1 MSHTARE
8 TQPCSESRKDAG
20 MSTSTLSYRLFIDGE
35 WVDSTGDEALDVV
48 NPATE
53 EVIGTVPQ
61 ATPADVDR
69 AVAAAREAFDEG
81 PWPRMT
87 PRERGAIMLR
97 MGEAFGRRREQIVDL
112 NVREAGSTRMLAEFL
127 QVGIPIEHFI
137 DMADRVLPRFDFE
150 AAMLP
155 YVGQGIG
162 QGVIVREPY
171 GVAGLISAYNFP
183 FFLNLFKLAPALA
196 AGCTTVLKP
205 SPLTP
210 LEAFVIGEVA
220 QEAGLPPGVLNIV
233 TGDIPAGE
241 ALTRHPGVDL
251 VSFTG
256 SDSVGRKVY
265 GQGADTMKKVV
276 LELGG
281 KSANVILDDASL
293 DKVVNDVI
301 GGMTIHCGQG
311 CSLLTRTIV
320 HESLHDELVGRVK
333 AALDYVKVGDPADPA
348 VMMGPLISEQQRQKV
363 EGLIRA
369 GQAEGAQIAYGGG
382 RPAGLDKGFF
392 VEPTLFVNVTNSM
405 QIAQRE
411 FFGPVG
417 VIIPFSTDEEAVRLA
432 NASDFGL
439 GGGVWSG
446 NPVRAYG
453 IARQLRTGT
462 VTVNGGGG
470 GLSPHAAFGGY
481 KRSGLGRE
489 WGEHGLS
496 EFLQTKSITWG
507 VAAG

>member
-1 MSHTARE
+1 MGEDLTY
-8 TQPCSESRKDAG
+8 Q
-20 MSTSTLSYRLFIDGE
+20 LYINGE
-35 WVDSTGDEALDVV
+35 WLDGTGSDTVTVV

-61 ATPADVDR
+61 ATAGDVNR
-69 AVAAAREAFDEG
+69 AIEAARAAFDEG
-81 PWPRMT
+81 PWPRMK
-87 PRERGAIMLR
+87 PRERAAIMLK
-97 MGEAFGRRREQIVDL
+97 MGEAFRRRRADIVEL
-112 NVREAGSTRMLAEFL
+112 NIREAGSVRMLAEFL

-137 DMADRVLPRFDFE
+137 DMAERVVPRFDFE
-150 AAMLP
+150 QPMLP
-155 YVGQGIG
+155 YVGMGIG

-205 SPLTP
+205 SPYTP
-210 LEAFVIGEVA
+210 LEALIIGEIA
-220 QEAGLPPGVLNIV
+220 DEAGLPPGVLNIV
-233 TGDIPAGE
+233 TGDVAAGE
-241 ALTRHPGVDL
+241 ALTRHPMVDM

-256 SDSVGRKVY
+256 SDAVGRKVY
-265 GQGADTMKKVV
+265 TQGADTLKKVV

-281 KSANVILDDASL
+281 KSANVILDDANIE
-293 DKVVNDVI
+293 KVVGDVI
-301 GGMTIHCGQG
+301 AGFTIHAGQG

-320 HESLHDELVGRVK
+320 HESLHDELVSRVK
-333 AALDYVKVGDPADPA
+333 AGLDYVKVGDPSDPA
-348 VMMGPLISEQQRQKV
+348 TAMGPLISAQQRAKV
-363 EGLIRA
+363 EELIRV
-369 GQAEGAQIAYGGG
+369 GQQEGAHIAHGGG

-392 VEPTLFVNVTNSM
+392 VEPTLFTGVGNAM
-405 QIAQRE
+405 QIAQKE

-417 VIIPFSTDEEAVRLA
+417 IMIPFRTEDEAVRLA
-432 NASDFGL
+432 NESPFGL

-446 NPVRAYG
+446 DPVRAYN

-462 VTVNGGGG
+462 VILNGGGG

-481 KRSGLGRE
+481 KQSGLGRE

-496 EFLQTKSITWG
+496 EFLQTKSISWG

>member
-1 MSHTARE
+1 MGENLTY
-8 TQPCSESRKDAG
+8 Q
-20 MSTSTLSYRLFIDGE
+20 LYINGE
-35 WVDSTGDEALDVV
+35 WLDGTGSDTVTVV

-61 ATPADVDR
+61 ATAGDVNR
-69 AVAAAREAFDEG
+69 AVEAARAAFDEG
-81 PWPRMT
+81 PWPRMK
-87 PRERGAIMLR
+87 PRERAAIMLK
-97 MGEAFGRRREQIVDL
+97 MGEAFRRRRADIVEL
-112 NVREAGSTRMLAEFL
+112 NIREAGSVRMLAEFL

-137 DMADRVLPRFDFE
+137 DMAERVVPRFDFE
-150 AAMLP
+150 QPMLP
-155 YVGQGIG
+155 YVGMGIG

-205 SPLTP
+205 SPYTP
-210 LEAFVIGEVA
+210 LEALIIGEIA
-220 QEAGLPPGVLNIV
+220 DEAGLPPGVLNIV
-233 TGDIPAGE
+233 TGDVAAGE
-241 ALTRHPGVDL
+241 ALTRHPMVDM

-256 SDSVGRKVY
+256 SDAVGRKVY
-265 GQGADTMKKVV
+265 TQGADTLKKVV

-281 KSANVILDDASL
+281 KSANVILDDANIE
-293 DKVVNDVI
+293 KVVGDVI
-301 GGMTIHCGQG
+301 AGFTIHAGQG

-320 HESLHDELVGRVK
+320 HESLHDELVSRVK
-333 AALDYVKVGDPADPA
+333 AGLDYVKVGDPSDPA
-348 VMMGPLISEQQRQKV
+348 TAMGPLISAQQRAKV
-363 EGLIRA
+363 EELIRV
-369 GQAEGAQIAYGGG
+369 GQQEGAHIAHGGG

-392 VEPTLFVNVTNSM
+392 VEPTLFTGVGNAM
-405 QIAQRE
+405 QIAQKE

-417 VIIPFSTDEEAVRLA
+417 IMIPFQTEDEAVRLA
-432 NASDFGL
+432 NESQFGL

-446 NPVRAYG
+446 DPVRAYN

-462 VTVNGGGG
+462 VILNGGGG

-481 KRSGLGRE
+481 KQSGLGRE

-496 EFLQTKSITWG
+496 EFLQTKSISWG

>member
-1 MSHTARE
+1 MGEDLTF
-8 TQPCSESRKDAG
+8 K
-20 MSTSTLSYRLFIDGE
+20 LYINGE
-35 WVDSTGDEALDVV
+35 WLDGTGSDTVTVV

-61 ATPADVDR
+61 ATAGDVNR
-69 AVAAAREAFDEG
+69 AVEAARAAFDEG
-81 PWPRMT
+81 PWPRMK
-87 PRERGAIMLR
+87 PRERAAIMLK
-97 MGEAFGRRREQIVDL
+97 MGEAFRHRRADIVEL
-112 NVREAGSTRMLAEFL
+112 NIREAGSVRMLAEFL

-137 DMADRVLPRFDFE
+137 DMAERVVPRFDFE
-150 AAMLP
+150 QPMLP
-155 YVGQGIG
+155 YVGMGIG

-205 SPLTP
+205 SPYTP
-210 LEAFVIGEVA
+210 LEALIIGEIA
-220 QEAGLPPGVLNIV
+220 DEAGLPPGVLNIV
-233 TGDIPAGE
+233 TGDVAAGE
-241 ALTRHPGVDL
+241 ALTRHPMVDM

-256 SDSVGRKVY
+256 SDAVGRKVY
-265 GQGADTMKKVV
+265 TQGADTLKKVV

-281 KSANVILDDASL
+281 KSANVILDDANL
-293 DKVVNDVI
+293 EKVVGDVI
-301 GGMTIHCGQG
+301 AGFTIHAGQG

-320 HESLHDELVGRVK
+320 HESLHDELVSRVK
-333 AALDYVKVGDPADPA
+333 AGLDYVKVGDPGDPA
-348 VMMGPLISEQQRQKV
+348 TAMGPLISAQQRGKV
-363 EGLIRA
+363 EELIRV
-369 GQAEGAQIAYGGG
+369 GQQEGAQIAYGGG
-382 RPAGLDKGFF
+382 RPAHLDRGFF
-392 VEPTLFVNVTNSM
+392 VEPTLFTGVGNAM
-405 QIAQRE
+405 QIAQKE

-417 VIIPFSTDEEAVRLA
+417 IVIPFRTEDEAVRLA
-432 NASDFGL
+432 NESQFGL

-446 NPVRAYG
+446 DPVRAYN

-462 VTVNGGGG
+462 VILNGGGG

-481 KRSGLGRE
+481 KQSGLGRE

-496 EFLQTKSITWG
+496 EFLQTKSISWG

>member
-1 MSHTARE
+1 MGEDLTY
-8 TQPCSESRKDAG
+8 Q
-20 MSTSTLSYRLFIDGE
+20 LYINGE
-35 WVDSTGDEALDVV
+35 WLDGTGSDTVTVV

-61 ATPADVDR
+61 ATAGDVNR
-69 AVAAAREAFDEG
+69 AVEAARAAFDEG
-81 PWPRMT
+81 PWPRMK
-87 PRERGAIMLR
+87 PRERAAIMLK
-97 MGEAFGRRREQIVDL
+97 MGEAFRRRRADIVEL
-112 NVREAGSTRMLAEFL
+112 NIREAGSVRMLAEFL

-137 DMADRVLPRFDFE
+137 DMAERVVPRFDFE
-150 AAMLP
+150 QPMLP
-155 YVGQGIG
+155 YVGMGIG

-205 SPLTP
+205 SPYTP
-210 LEAFVIGEVA
+210 LEALIIGEIA
-220 QEAGLPPGVLNIV
+220 DEAGLPPGVLNIV
-233 TGDIPAGE
+233 TGDVAAGE
-241 ALTRHPGVDL
+241 ALTRHPMVDM

-256 SDSVGRKVY
+256 SDAVGRKVY
-265 GQGADTMKKVV
+265 TQGADTLKKVV

-281 KSANVILDDASL
+281 KSANVILDDANIE
-293 DKVVNDVI
+293 KVVGDVI
-301 GGMTIHCGQG
+301 AGFTIHAGQG

-320 HESLHDELVGRVK
+320 HESLHDELVSRVK
-333 AALDYVKVGDPADPA
+333 AGLDYVKVGDPSDPA
-348 VMMGPLISEQQRQKV
+348 TAMGPLISAQQRAKV
-363 EGLIRA
+363 EELIRV
-369 GQAEGAQIAYGGG
+369 GQQEGAHIAHGGG

-392 VEPTLFVNVTNSM
+392 VEPTLFTGVGNAM
-405 QIAQRE
+405 QIAQKE

-417 VIIPFSTDEEAVRLA
+417 IMIPFRTEDEAVRLA
-432 NASDFGL
+432 NESPFGL

-446 NPVRAYG
+446 DPVRAYN

-462 VTVNGGGG
+462 VILNGGGG

-481 KRSGLGRE
+481 KQSGLGRE

-496 EFLQTKSITWG
+496 EFLQTKSISWG

>member
-1 MSHTARE
+1 MGEDLTF
-8 TQPCSESRKDAG
+8 K
-20 MSTSTLSYRLFIDGE
+20 LYINGE
-35 WVDSTGDEALDVV
+35 WLDGTGSDTVTVV

-61 ATPADVDR
+61 ATAGDVNR
-69 AVAAAREAFDEG
+69 AVEAARAAFDEG
-81 PWPRMT
+81 PWPRMK
-87 PRERGAIMLR
+87 PRERAAIMLK
-97 MGEAFGRRREQIVDL
+97 MGEAFRRRRADIVEL
-112 NVREAGSTRMLAEFL
+112 NIREAGSVRMLAEFL

-137 DMADRVLPRFDFE
+137 DMAERVVPRFDFE
-150 AAMLP
+150 QPMLP
-155 YVGQGIG
+155 YVGMGIG

-205 SPLTP
+205 SPYTP
-210 LEAFVIGEVA
+210 LEALIIGEIA
-220 QEAGLPPGVLNIV
+220 DEAGLPPGVLNIV
-233 TGDIPAGE
+233 TGDVAAGE
-241 ALTRHPGVDL
+241 ALTRHPMVDM

-256 SDSVGRKVY
+256 SDAVGRKVY
-265 GQGADTMKKVV
+265 TQGADTLKKVV

-281 KSANVILDDASL
+281 KSANVILDDANIE
-293 DKVVNDVI
+293 KVVGDVI
-301 GGMTIHCGQG
+301 AGFTIHAGQG

-320 HESLHDELVGRVK
+320 HESLHDELVSRVK
-333 AALDYVKVGDPADPA
+333 AGLDYVKVGDPSDPA
-348 VMMGPLISEQQRQKV
+348 TAMGPLISAQQRAKV
-363 EGLIRA
+363 EELIRV
-369 GQAEGAQIAYGGG
+369 GQQEGAHIAHGGG

-392 VEPTLFVNVTNSM
+392 VEPTLFTGVGNAM
-405 QIAQRE
+405 QIAQKE

-417 VIIPFSTDEEAVRLA
+417 IMIPFRTEDEAVRLA
-432 NASDFGL
+432 NESPFGL

-446 NPVRAYG
+446 DPVRAYN

-462 VTVNGGGG
+462 VILNGGGG

-481 KRSGLGRE
+481 KQSGLGRE

-496 EFLQTKSITWG
+496 EFLQTKSISWG